1 MSVNMKM
8 ADFDE
13 ETWERVRM
21 RFRVYPGRKHAY
33 LLAGLTTCGVCGGL
47 LHGHGGKSP
56 DYRCTS
62 HRPRLS
68 ITKQKLETQVLKYIE
83 YEIFSGLDSTDFEVM
98 AQALSQKALAGD
110 KQRRKQEDE
119 LRLKKARLETEERRI
134 ADAIRQGI
142 PLDILRADAEQ
153 LKKDKEALEFKL
165 SQLAVSSSQNYVTAE
180 GLQANWERMKREF
193 LEGDDE
199 KKEEIARQTIQKVEV
214 LPDYVRIFPK

>member
-1 MSVNMKM
+1 M
-8 ADFDE
+8 
-13 ETWERVRM
+13 
-21 RFRVYPGRKHAY
+21 
-33 LLAGLTTCGVCGGL
+33 
-47 LHGHGGKSP
+47 
-56 DYRCTS
+56 
-62 HRPRLS
+62 
-68 ITKQKLETQVLKYIE
+68 KYIE

-98 AQALSQKALAGD
+98 AQALSQKAAAGD

-153 LKKDKEALEFKL
+153 LRKDKEALEFKL
-165 SQLAVSSSQNYVTAE
+165 SQLAVSSSRDYVTAE

-193 LEGDDE
+193 LEGDDS
-199 KKEEIARQTIQKVEV
+199 KKEEIARQTIQKIEV